1 MLIKKPVFPS
11 VRAAASAVGSLAL
24 APYSGDEVRRE
35 YVNRLEEFQVKDG
48 DWETPFVCLWGEAD
62 FFFLYVDSRDLTT
75 GKETY
80 IIVDGVAN
88 DDPTINK
95 YHDDMLHLI
104 QRCMLVGY
112 IPVVLMEAMA
122 DYGRCEEE
130 MFSDFMNIFGELVDH
145 VEDILEMFEVKDEA

>member
-24 APYSGDEVRRE
+24 APYSDDEVRRE

-75 GKETY
+75 GKESY
-80 IIVDGVAN
+80 VIVDGVGN

-122 DYGRCEEE
+122 DYGRCEED